1 MGDEGL
7 DLGHEQAVALDV
19 DSVGGVLGV
28 TVHGALVG
36 DAGEPLRNC
45 LAQAVRGARPV
56 VLELTDVTAIDRG
69 AIDLLL
75 ETHRRLATRL
85 RLVIPR
91 DGVVRQ
97 ALRREGF
104 AHVLS
109 VHASRADALAAVAP
123 R

>member
-1 MGDEGL
+1 L
-7 DLGHEQAVALDV
+7 DLNHEPSVELDV

-28 TVHGALVG
+28 AVRGELVG
-36 DAGEPLRNC
+36 DASQPLRKC
-45 LAQAVRGARPV
+45 LNQAIRGARPV
-56 VLELTDVTAIDRG
+56 VLELNEVTAIDRE

-85 RLVIPR
+85 RLVAAR
-91 DGVVRQ
+91 GGEVHQ
-97 ALRREGF
+97 ALRREGL

-109 VHASRADALAAVAP
+109 LHTSRAAAMAAAAP